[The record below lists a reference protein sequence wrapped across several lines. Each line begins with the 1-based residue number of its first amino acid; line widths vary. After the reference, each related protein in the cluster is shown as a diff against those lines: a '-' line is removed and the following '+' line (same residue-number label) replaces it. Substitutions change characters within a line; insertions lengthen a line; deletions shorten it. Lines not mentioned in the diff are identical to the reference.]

1 LRQKIFRTLFVA
13 ASVASLVGLL
23 NFAPRPPE
31 SHAEE
36 APRPTGGVLSLL
48 PGDSVTEHG
57 LETGG
62 QRLAY
67 TATAGTLP
75 LFDQNGER
83 LASIFYTAYV
93 MKGADRRA
101 RPVTFVFNGGPG
113 AASTYLHLG
122 VVGPQV
128 IDFGPARDGANARIK
143 PNPDSWLKFTD
154 LVVIDPVGTGWSRAA
169 KVDKAGDFWSV
180 QADAQSL
187 AKAIALYSARN
198 SRTGSPKYILGESY
212 GGFRAAKVA
221 RALQQDQGIVVTGI
235 VMVSPLLDGGLTFGS
250 NRFALGA
257 ALQLPSLAAAA
268 LDRSNRYTPDALAA
282 AERFAMT
289 DYLVTLAGKPPEGE
303 AARAFYARLAEVS
316 GLPVEVVTR
325 ARGFIRDAYV
335 KHMAERGEVVSTYDA
350 TLASA
355 DPYPESASAEGPDP
369 VLSGYTLA
377 LGSTFVGYARDVLG
391 FKTDMTY
398 NQLNRDVS
406 GKWDWGGRGGRTQA
420 SATRELRELLAL
432 NPKFSLLVVH
442 GRSDIVTPYAASR
455 YVLDHLP
462 PIGAPGRT
470 QLKVYKGGHMF
481 YFDDA
486 TRAAFTAD
494 AGQFYRG
501 AGL

>member
-1 LRQKIFRTLFVA
+1 MRLDPLRALVVA
-13 ASVASLVGLL
+13 AVVAVALAPEGR
-23 NFAPRPPE
+23 AEQPPRP
-31 SHAEE
+31 A
-36 APRPTGGVLSLL
+36 AGVLSLL
-48 PGDSVTEHG
+48 PADAVSEHV
-57 LETGG
+57 LEAGG

-67 TATAGTLP
+67 TATAGTLT
-75 LFDQNGER
+75 LFDQAGER
-83 LASIFYTAYV
+83 SAAIFYTAYAL
-93 MKGADRRA
+93 KGGERGA

-122 VVGPQV
+122 LAGPQA
-128 IDFGPARDGANARIK
+128 IDFGPERDGAAARLA

-154 LVVIDPVGTGWSRAA
+154 LVMIDPVGAGWSRAA
-169 KVDKAGDFWSV
+169 KPEKTGEFWSV

-198 SRTGSPKYILGESY
+198 GRMASPKYILGESY

-221 RALQQDQGIVVTGI
+221 RALQQDQGVFVAGI
-235 VMVSPLLDGGLTFGS
+235 VMLSPLLDGGLTFGA

-268 LDRSNRYTPDALAA
+268 LDRAGRFTPEALAA

-303 AARAFYARLAEVS
+303 TARAFYARLAAIS

-335 KHMAERGEVVSTYDA
+335 KHMAGAGEVVSAYDA
-350 TLASA
+350 TLSSA
-355 DPYPESASAEGPDP
+355 DPYPEAASAEGPDP
-369 VLSGYTLA
+369 VLDGYTLA
-377 LGSTFVGYARDVLG
+377 LAGTFVGYAREALG

-398 NQLNRDVS
+398 TQLNREAA
-406 GKWDWGGRGGRTQA
+406 GKWDWGGRGGRAQA
-420 SATRELRELLAL
+420 SVTRELRELLAL
-432 NPKFSLLVVH
+432 NPRFALLVAH
-442 GRSDIVTPYAASR
+442 GRSDIVTPYAASG

-462 PIGAPGRT
+462 PIGRPGRT
-470 QLKVYKGGHMF
+470 QLKTYKGGHMF
-481 YFDDA
+481 YFDPA
-486 TRAAFTAD
+486 ARAAFTAD
-494 AGQFYRG
+494 AEAFYRG